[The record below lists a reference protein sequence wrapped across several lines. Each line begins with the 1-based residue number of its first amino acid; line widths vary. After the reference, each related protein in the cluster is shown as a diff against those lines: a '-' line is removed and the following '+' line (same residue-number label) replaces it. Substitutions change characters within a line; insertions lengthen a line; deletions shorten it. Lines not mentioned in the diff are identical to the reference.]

1 MATGQERTGDVFH
14 FGYPRTSDVHKQMLK
29 DTNNCTGCVIFMNY
43 FSEFKINWR
52 SLMATFIGI
61 GTGSA
66 IGHYTLSLF
75 GPELIEEFGWS
86 RADYALVGSLQ
97 IFTLLFTPF
106 AGRFTDR
113 FGVKVAAAIGFTS
126 MSLGFFA
133 FSIMSGSLTEFFIIW
148 VVQHVFGV
156 LSTSLV
162 FSRLIVE
169 QFDKARGSAL
179 AVLMTSP
186 PLVGAIM
193 APIIGGLILTQ
204 GWRSAFVVLSIITA
218 VGGIICVTFM
228 ARTKKAGDVAAD
240 GSTILDVNLS
250 KEELF
255 ALFKS
260 RTFILL
266 VIGMALINVPQ
277 VFASSQLKLIV
288 MAQGVDDVTGTWLV
302 SLYAIGVII
311 GRIIFGVLLDRIKAN
326 YVALFALSLPAVGFL
341 IMASPTTAVGLLASA
356 VLLVGIAQGAEGD
369 IGGYLISRHFSLKNY
384 SLILGCVKAGL
395 DGGGA
400 LGAVIL
406 SITLRMTDSYTPFL
420 VIVAV
425 ATVLGAICFFL
436 TGPGQ
441 KRRTPDDP
449 IQTEA
454 E

>member
-1 MATGQERTGDVFH
+1 M
-14 FGYPRTSDVHKQMLK
+14 S
-29 DTNNCTGCVIFMNY
+29 Y
-43 FSEFKINWR
+43 FREFKINWR
-52 SLMATFIGI
+52 SLVATFIGI

-66 IGHYTLSLF
+66 LGHYTLSLF

-113 FGVKVAAAIGFTS
+113 FGVKIAAAIGFTS

-133 FSIMSGSLTEFFIIW
+133 FSVMSGSLLEFFAIW

-156 LSTSLV
+156 LATSLV

-193 APIIGGLILTQ
+193 APIVGGIILVE
-204 GWRSAFVVLSIITA
+204 GWRTAFVVLGIISA
-218 VGGIICVTFM
+218 VGGVICVTFM
-228 ARTKKAGDVAAD
+228 ARAKKVGETAAD
-240 GSTILDVNLS
+240 GSPILDVQLS
-250 KEELF
+250 RDELF
-255 ALFKS
+255 ALLKTP
-260 RTFILL
+260 TFLLL
-266 VIGMALINVPQ
+266 VGGMALINVPQ

-302 SLYAIGVII
+302 SLYAVGVIV

-326 YVALFALSLPAVGFL
+326 YVALFALSLPAIGFG
-341 IMASPTTAVGLLASA
+341 IMASPTTLVGLLAGA

-400 LGAVIL
+400 LGALIL
-406 SITLRMTDSYTPFL
+406 SYTLRLTDSYTPFL
-420 VIVAV
+420 IIVAI

-436 TGPGQ
+436 TGPG
-441 KRRTPDDP
+441 RNYRTPDDP
-449 IQTEA
+449 IATEA
-454 E
+454 V

>member
-1 MATGQERTGDVFH
+1 M
-14 FGYPRTSDVHKQMLK
+14 S
-29 DTNNCTGCVIFMNY
+29 Y
-43 FSEFKINWR
+43 FSEFRINWR
-52 SLMATFIGI
+52 SLVATFIGI

-113 FGVKVAAAIGFTS
+113 FGVKVAATIGFAS

-133 FSIMSGSLTEFFIIW
+133 FSIMSGSLTEFFVMW

-193 APIIGGLILTQ
+193 APIVGGMILAE
-204 GWRSAFVVLSIITA
+204 GWRAAFVMLGIISA
-218 VGGIICVTFM
+218 VGGMICVTFM
-228 ARTKKAGDVAAD
+228 ARTKKVGETAAD
-240 GSTILDVNLS
+240 GSEILDVHLS
-250 KEELF
+250 RQELW
-255 ALFKS
+255 ALVKTP
-260 RTFILL
+260 TFLLL
-266 VIGMALINVPQ
+266 VGGMALINVPQ

-311 GRIIFGVLLDRIKAN
+311 GRIIFGLLLDRIKAN
-326 YVALFALSLPAVGFL
+326 YVALFALSLPAVGFA
-341 IMASPTTAVGLLASA
+341 IMASPTTLVGLLAAA

-400 LGAVIL
+400 IGALIL
-406 SITLRMTDSYTPFL
+406 SFTLRLTDSYTPFL
-420 VIVAV
+420 IIVAV
-425 ATVLGAICFFL
+425 TTILGAICFFL
-436 TGPGQ
+436 TGPGRQ
-441 KRRTPDDP
+441 HRTPADP
-449 IQTEA
+449 IAIEA